1 MAVAPISRR
10 AIPGTGRS
18 ASAVGLVL
26 ESASVRNAGAV
37 DGLVRILRNARER
50 GVTTF
55 ELPSE
60 PGADLLERAIA
71 AAFPQPDP
79 RLAIISERSSE
90 GLSTRPAKASGDEG
104 EPAPTGSLRAAV
116 EASNRRLDPQAIHLI
131 DWVAREGDE
140 DAYESELAR
149 LRIDG
154 VVDAVVRRVGG
165 AATPES
171 RASAG
176 GLWSGSLSLLDE
188 RTERRLGSITA
199 APGFG
204 FFARDPFDGGRL
216 DGRRLTDSV
225 SPRRPD
231 VGPVRLRELEQE
243 FAPVLSL
250 GFLTEGRKRTLAQA
264 AIQYVLRRPWVCS
277 VLVPLPAPER
287 LAEVLAAES
296 APPLSDEELA
306 RLAEVHR
313 GG

>member
-1 MAVAPISRR
+1 VTVAPISRR
-10 AIPGTGRS
+10 AIPGTGRF
-18 ASAVGLVL
+18 ASAIGLAL
-26 ESASVRNAGAV
+26 ENASVRNAGAV
-37 DGLVRILRNARER
+37 EGLVRLVRNARER

-55 ELPSE
+55 ALPSG

-79 RLAIISERSSE
+79 QLALLSERSSE
-90 GLSTRPAKASGDEG
+90 GLSSRPAKASGDPA
-104 EPAPTGSLRAAV
+104 EPAPTGSLQAAV
-116 EASNRRLDPQAIHLI
+116 EASNRRLDPQAIHFI
-131 DWVAREGDE
+131 DWVAREGD
-140 DAYESELAR
+140 DGAYEAELAR
-149 LRIDG
+149 LRMDG
-154 VVDAVVRRVGG
+154 VVDAVVRRAGG

-171 RASAG
+171 RTNVG
-176 GLWSGSLSLLDE
+176 GLWSGSLSLLDD
-188 RTERRLGSITA
+188 RTERRLGSIPEAT
-199 APGFG
+199 GFG

-216 DGRRLTDSV
+216 DGRRLTDSA

-250 GFLTEGRKRTLAQA
+250 GFLTAGRKRTLAQA

-296 APPLSDEELA
+296 APALSDEEIA